1 MTALPAGLT
10 PGTYVID
17 PSHTEAGF
25 SVRHAMISKTKGR
38 FGAVKGT
45 LVFGED
51 VESSSAVAEIDATS
65 IDTREPNRDGHLRSP
80 DFFDVEKYPVLTF
93 ASSGIR
99 PDGDTFLLDG
109 DLTIKD
115 VTKPLTLEVEFNGAA
130 TDPFGAKK
138 VGFAGTTTIN
148 RKDFGLT
155 WNAALETGGV
165 LVGDK
170 VTITIEVEGNLVEDT
185 EQADAVQADA
195 TEGEAVQAE
204 TEQAVANADLTPQ
217 AGDTTRV

>member
-38 FGAVKGT
+38 FGAVQGT

-51 VESSSAVAEIDATS
+51 VESATATAEIDATS
-65 IDTREPNRDGHLRSP
+65 IDTRDANRDGHLRSP
-80 DFFDVEKYPVLTF
+80 DFFDVETFPVLTF
-93 ASSGIR
+93 TSTGVR
-99 PDGDTFLLDG
+99 VDGDTYLLDG
-109 DLTIKD
+109 ELTIKD
-115 VTKPLTLEVEFNGAA
+115 VTRPVTLDVEFNGAA
-130 TDPFGAKK
+130 TDPFGNKK
-138 VGFAGTTTIN
+138 LGFAGTTQIN

-170 VTITIEVEGNLVEDT
+170 VTITLEVEGDKVEATD
-185 EQADAVQADA
+185 EAAVQADA
-195 TEGEAVQAE
+195 PAGEAVRAE
-204 TEQAVANADLTPQ
+204 TEHAVETASLTPQ
-217 AGDTTRV
+217 AGETVRV